1 MTPCCCTNIYDICQE
16 AGCSSTITL
25 PMNATIAGDYKYTF
39 ESPFHIVTETRSIVA
54 NGILDISSTKLNGDA
69 TYILKIT
76 DPNGNPVSH
85 GVYDCFRIKLYST
98 I

>member
-1 MTPCCCTNIYDICQE
+1 MACCCTNIYDICQE
-16 AGCSSTITL
+16 AGCSSTIEL
-25 PMNATIAGDYKYTF
+25 PMNATTTGDYKYTF
-39 ESPFHIVTETRSIVA
+39 ESPFHIVNKTRTIIA
-54 NGILDISSTKLNGDA
+54 NGSLDISSDKLNGDA

-76 DPNGNPVSH
+76 DPNGVLVSH